1 MEAYGMR
8 LPKRNTGV
16 GALVGLAVGAFAAVP
31 WGTFSASGSPGL
43 WLAAPLVLGFTLIG
57 AWFGTVVSLSAV
69 DQEASQHRAHAE
81 GETPVFGGHHEHPTP
96 A

>member
-1 MEAYGMR
+1 MNEMR
-8 LPKRNTGV
+8 FPKRQAGV
-16 GALVGLAVGAFAAVP
+16 GAVLGLALGAFAAVP
-31 WGTFSASGSPGL
+31 WGTFSASGGPGL

-69 DQEASQHRAHAE
+69 DQASLERQAHVE
-81 GETPVFGGHHEHPTP
+81 DETHVFDGHHGQPTP